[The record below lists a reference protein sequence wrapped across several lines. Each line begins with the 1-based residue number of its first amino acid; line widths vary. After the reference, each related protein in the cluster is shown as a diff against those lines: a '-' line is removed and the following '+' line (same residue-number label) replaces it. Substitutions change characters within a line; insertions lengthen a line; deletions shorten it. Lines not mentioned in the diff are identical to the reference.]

1 MSNNGVPRENPWAA
15 AAAAAAPARAAAAR
29 TNSNKPRTL
38 RRNLQ
43 SAVSLGFGGVV
54 GKGVQNLLGLK
65 RSSQNLAEIVAR
77 AAALGAGTAFSEVEA
92 ARKDNTT
99 EGKVEHLVNALH
111 LITTSNLTKAG
122 QTARGSLGA
131 VAGVFAALLGA
142 TAGVG
147 AVVVGGPLAVLGAG
161 AQAAAAATLPEGTKK
176 KLLDGL
182 RSFTDSVGTA
192 FTAAGTAAAAA
203 GTAAA
208 AALQDALTRVNTL
221 IEQCQQP
228 GACGGAK
235 WAELSLAFGALLGAM
250 AAWDPKVFMLS
261 IPNDLRKVGIYFTR
275 KVKGKTGFNINR
287 ARLGKKAAIYRE
299 ALTNKFGEARR
310 QAGLFGS
317 RLSNTAKS
325 YLTSAGREKARLL
338 KLARNQSNLQKAQD
352 AANTEAKAQR
362 ERNAANTAASAAA
375 ARRAADRA
383 GRLAGLGPSGW
394 NQAKT
399 QLAANQTIS
408 STPLAVE
415 RAQEGFA
422 ASGAAGPPLSQTPS
436 LSNAERAA
444 GNAAAAALRPA
455 TAPAG
460 MLRPVTPP
468 PPYIAPMDGGRRTRR
483 NRRNRRN
490 NF

>member
-1 MSNNGVPRENPWAA
+1 MSNNVVPSVNPFLAA
-15 AAAAAAPARAAAAR
+15 PAAAP

-43 SAVSLGFGGVV
+43 SALALGFGGIV
-54 GKGVQNLLGLK
+54 GKRVQNLLGLK
-65 RSSQNLAEIVAR
+65 RSSQNMSEIIAR
-77 AAALGAGTAFSEVEA
+77 AAALGAGTAFSEVQLAKRA
-92 ARKDNTT
+92 ATT
-99 EGKVEHLVNALH
+99 EATLEHVLKAMDI
-111 LITTSNLTKAG
+111 ITTSGLTKAG

-131 VAGVFAALLGA
+131 IAGVFAALLGA

-147 AVVVGGPLAVLGAG
+147 TVVVGGPLAVLGAG
-161 AQAAAAATLPEGTKK
+161 AQAAAAATLPEKTRE
-176 KLLDGL
+176 KLLGGL
-182 RSFTDSVGTA
+182 RSFTTAVGNALTA
-192 FTAAGTAAAAA
+192 AGTAAGTAAAAA

-208 AALQDALTRVNTL
+208 AAGTAAAAAATASGAALQAAINKVNDL

-228 GACGGAK
+228 GACGGQQ
-235 WAELSLAFGALLGAM
+235 WTDLSIAFGQLLAAM
-250 AAWDPKVFMLS
+250 AAWDPKVFILT

-275 KVKGKTGFNINR
+275 KVNGKTGFNINR
-287 ARLGKKAAIYRE
+287 ERLGKKAAIYGE

-310 QAGLFGS
+310 KAGLFGS

-338 KLARNQSNLQKAQD
+338 KLARNAGNLV
-352 AANTEAKAQR
+352 EAKRVAAAEEAAQG
-362 ERNAANTAASAAA
+362 ERNAAAAA
-375 ARRAADRA
+375 AAAAAEARRADRA

-394 NQAKT
+394 NQAKS

-408 STPLAVE
+408 STPLAAE
-415 RAQEGFA
+415 RAQQEFA
-422 ASGAAGPPLSQTPS
+422 ASGAAGPPLSLNPS
-436 LSNAERAA
+436 LSNNQKAA

-455 TAPAG
+455 AA
-460 MLRPVTPP
+460 
-468 PPYIAPMDGGRRTRR
+468 AAQQGGRRTRR

>member
-1 MSNNGVPRENPWAA
+1 MLNNGVPGANPWAVPA
-15 AAAAAAPARAAAAR
+15 AEAAAAAR

-54 GKGVQNLLGLK
+54 GKDVQNLFGLK

-99 EGKVEHLVNALH
+99 EGKLEHLLNAVGI
-111 LITTSNLTKAG
+111 ITTSNLTKAG

-147 AVVVGGPLAVLGAG
+147 VVVVGGPLAVLGAG

-182 RSFTDSVGTA
+182 KSFTASVGTA
-192 FTAAGTAAAAA
+192 FTAAGTAAAAV
-203 GTAAA
+203 GTAAFAAGGTAA

-228 GACGGAK
+228 GACGGEK

-275 KVKGKTGFNINR
+275 KVNGKTGFNINR

-338 KLARNQSNLQKAQD
+338 KLARNQGNLQKAQE
-352 AANTEAKAQR
+352 AAAAEAIAQR

-408 STPLAVE
+408 SIPLAVE

-422 ASGAAGPPLSQTPS
+422 AQGAPLPPLSQNPL
-436 LSNAERAA
+436 LSNNQRAA
-444 GNAAAAALRPA
+444 GNAAAATLRPA
-455 TAPAG
+455 AT
-460 MLRPVTPP
+460 
-468 PPYIAPMDGGRRTRR
+468 GGRRTRR